1 LLARR
6 HAVLIFWRRH
16 RAVFSP
22 AAWACSQSSGSGTVG
37 IQPEPKRARHDSDS
51 RGDLVSADT
60 DRTPATTRQRSWCS
74 TCDAACAARVLSR
87 GQRRAAT
94 DKTRCSSLS
103 STSVGMQTRLIEGPV
118 GTFNNFE
125 LTHRI
130 ATDTRGSRSVD
141 GQHRRAGQCRA
152 TTPTADQ
159 LQVEGADHR
168 LAAVVPRLDPWGVMG
183 VWVWVV
189 PGLSHHKRT
198 NAKASTSSRAIRA
211 LRTYPLRQRGAFG
224 PAGHAHRDLR
234 RRGRMDRRGGPASWA
249 PLRAGSGALIINGAV
264 RFAAGAHVQG
274 VGLGPARRSRRA
286 NTGSCDQSDHPAS
299 TESAATPQRRP
310 LRRSASA
317 R

>member
-1 LLARR
+1 LESSRNRNA
-6 HAVLIFWRRH
+6 HATTQT
-16 RAVFSP
+16 RAVT
-22 AAWACSQSSGSGTVG
+22 WCLRTL
-37 IQPEPKRARHDSDS
+37 IERLRRHDSD
-51 RGDLVSADT
+51 RGARRVTRPALLVFSVGGKGE
-60 DRTPATTRQRSWCS
+60 RRQTRR
-74 TCDAACAARVLSR
+74 AARVCPQPRSACRR
-87 GQRRAAT
+87 G
-94 DKTRCSSLS
+94 
-103 STSVGMQTRLIEGPV
+103 LIEGPV